1 MRYGIDA
8 TTLLHV
14 LDHDLP
20 LDPSHQLVAPSTIR
34 SEALGILLADV
45 RAGRRTEDDALA
57 LHERITEL
65 KMRVLGDRV
74 SRGTAWR
81 LAREHDWPDL
91 HDAEYLAVTRLQA
104 DALITVDP
112 RLAKRVDDIVAL
124 APVEALGQVSR

>member
-45 RAGRRTEDDALA
+45 RAGRRTENDALA

-74 SRGTAWR
+74 VHPVRCVSHGVLAAHPHRGQIPFR
-81 LAREHDWPDL
+81 
-91 HDAEYLAVTRLQA
+91 
-104 DALITVDP
+104 
-112 RLAKRVDDIVAL
+112 
-124 APVEALGQVSR
+124 

>member
-1 MRYGIDA
+1 VRYGIDA
-8 TTLLHV
+8 TTLLHA
-14 LDHDLP
+14 LDHELP

-34 SEALGILLADV
+34 SEALALLLADV
-45 RAGRRTEDDALA
+45 RAGRRTEKDALA